1 MVGSRAI
8 ESRESCQILTE
19 AALSGI
25 FGVPR
30 GNLKGATDWEPT
42 WSQPSTDGCAAFL
55 FEVTMEQYSVFDI
68 IGPRM
73 TGPSSSHT
81 AGAVRLSHTVRHIVG
96 KPISKVQFT
105 LYGSFAETGRGH
117 GTDKALIAGI
127 LGLYPD
133 DARIKDAYQIAADA
147 DLLVDFEYS
156 DEPVEHPN
164 TVRILATDI
173 DGEDTEAVG
182 QSIGGGKILITE
194 INGLDVEL
202 TGDYPTIIIR
212 HQDVPGVIAEV
223 SHVLAQLNINIAF
236 MRVFRHDRGEDAYM
250 CIETDTPVTKDMQT
264 IILSLCKSIQQL
276 FAI

>member
-1 MVGSRAI
+1 
-8 ESRESCQILTE
+8 
-19 AALSGI
+19 
-25 FGVPR
+25 
-30 GNLKGATDWEPT
+30 
-42 WSQPSTDGCAAFL
+42 
-55 FEVTMEQYSVFDI
+55 MEQYSVFDI

-81 AGAVRLSHTVRHIVG
+81 AGAVRLANTVRRIIG
-96 KPISKVQFT
+96 KPVSKVNFT

-127 LGLYPD
+127 LGLSAD
-133 DARIKDAYQIAADA
+133 DAGIRNAYALANDA
-147 DLLVDFEYS
+147 DLIVNFEYS
-156 DEPVEHPN
+156 EAPVEHPN
-164 TVRILATDI
+164 TVRIHAFDV
-173 DGEDTEAVG
+173 DGIETEAVG

-194 INGLDVEL
+194 INGLDVEV

-212 HQDVPGVIAEV
+212 HKDVPGVIAEV

-250 CIETDTPVTKDMQT
+250 CIETDTPVTKEMQT